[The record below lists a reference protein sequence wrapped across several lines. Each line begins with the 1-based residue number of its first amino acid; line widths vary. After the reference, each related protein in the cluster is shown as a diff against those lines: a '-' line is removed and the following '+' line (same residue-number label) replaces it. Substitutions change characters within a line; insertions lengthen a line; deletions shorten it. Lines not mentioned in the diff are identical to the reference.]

1 LRSIWVRPQKTAWE
15 VIQTEDQTIIN
26 LFWERSEDALVALER
41 KYGRLLHRTAYSVLE
56 NRQDSEETV
65 ADSYM
70 KLWDAIPPARPE
82 SLCAYAL
89 RIVRNT
95 ALNRLQHRQRQKRD
109 ARQDVLL
116 SELSEC
122 LSASDSPAAQLEAEE
137 TLELINRWLH
147 SLKKT
152 DRLLFMRRYFTL
164 QSIEHIAADFGMTP
178 NAVSIRLCR
187 LRSALRQELRKEDI
201 CV

>member
-1 LRSIWVRPQKTAWE
+1 MIP
-15 VIQTEDQTIIN
+15 TEDQTIIK
-26 LFWERSEDALVALER
+26 LFHERSEEALAATDR
-41 KYGRLLHRTAYSVLE
+41 KYGRLMERTAFAILE

-70 KLWDAIPPARPE
+70 KLWDAIPPARPD

-89 RIVRNT
+89 RVVRNA

-122 LSASDSPAAQLEAEE
+122 LGSKHDPGERMEAEE
-137 TLELINRWLH
+137 TLALINGWLRT
-147 SLKKT
+147 LKKQ
-152 DRLLFMRRYFTL
+152 DRLLFTRRYFTL
-164 QSIEHIAADFGMTP
+164 QSIESIAADMGMTP

-187 LRSALRQELRKEDI
+187 LRTALRQELRKEDI
-201 CV
+201 SV

>member
-1 LRSIWVRPQKTAWE
+1 MIR
-15 VIQTEDQTIIN
+15 TEDQTIIK
-26 LFWERSEDALVALER
+26 LFHERSEEALAATER
-41 KYGRLLHRTAYSVLE
+41 KYGKLMERTAYTILE

-70 KLWDAIPPARPE
+70 KLWDAIPPARPD

-89 RIVRNT
+89 RVVRNA

-109 ARQDVLL
+109 SRQDVLL

-122 LSASDSPAAQLEAEE
+122 LGSNRDPGEHMEAEE
-137 TLELINRWLH
+137 TLALINGWLR
-147 SLKKT
+147 SLKKQ
-152 DRLLFMRRYFTL
+152 DRLLFTRRYFTL
-164 QSIEHIAADFGMTP
+164 QSIESIAADMGMTP

-187 LRSALRQELRKEDI
+187 LRAALRQELRKEDI
-201 CV
+201 SV

>member
-15 VIQTEDQTIIN
+15 VIQTEDQTIIK
-26 LFWERSEDALVALER
+26 LFHERSEEALAAMER
-41 KYGRLLHRTAYSVLE
+41 KYGRLMERTAFAILE
-56 NRQDSEETV
+56 NRQDSEEAV

-70 KLWDAIPPARPE
+70 KLWDAIPPAHPD

-116 SELSEC
+116 SELAEC
-122 LSASDSPAAQLEAEE
+122 RSGGGDPGERINAEE
-137 TLELINRWLH
+137 TLTLINRWLAG
-147 SLKKT
+147 LKKH
-152 DRLLFMRRYFTL
+152 DRLLFTRRYFTL
-164 QSIEHIAADFGMTP
+164 QSIERIASDMGMTP
-178 NAVSIRLCR
+178 NAVSVRLCR
-187 LRSALRQELRKEDI
+187 LRAALRQELRKEDI
-201 CV
+201 SV